1 MQTREITIRAT
12 EHRSAAEALQY
23 LAASGDER
31 GILIGADGGRRVKYL
46 TLTQAEAE
54 RLEAAGIEFAY
65 LSYHEPTGRIVTIPI
80 ND

>member
-1 MQTREITIRAT
+1 MQTREITFQAT

-23 LAASGDER
+23 LDASGDER
-31 GILIGADGGRRVKYL
+31 AIMIGAHGGRIVKYL

-54 RLEAAGIEFAY
+54 RLEAAGITFAY
-65 LSYHEPTGRIVTIPI
+65 LCYHEPTGRMMTIPV